1 MISQKHSTIFVHIP
15 KVAGQ
20 SIETMFLNDHGLNW
34 DTRSELLL
42 RKKKPTEKG
51 PFRLAHLK
59 AKEYVQLGYINQENF
74 ESYFKFS
81 FVRNPYSRAYS
92 YYKYLGYANII
103 SYRDFLKYVLRKKV
117 SAGHFFFIPQTDY
130 LYSDDDQLLVNFV
143 GKFERINEDIQHVI
157 QKSNLD
163 VKTLPHVNK
172 SKNELNRGI
181 SKIIRNPLLL
191 TRLKTKNKIYR
202 DYREAYDQE
211 CMNLVQDLYSS
222 DLDNFQYE
230 FDPEQ

>member
-1 MISQKHSTIFVHIP
+1 MISHKHSTIFVHIP

-20 SIETMFLNDHGLNW
+20 SIETMFLNDLGLDWN
-34 DTRSELLL
+34 TRQELLL
-42 RKKKPTEKG
+42 RKRKPTEKG

-59 AKEYVQLGYINQENF
+59 AREYVKLGYLGPQEF
-74 ESYFKFS
+74 DDYFKFS

-103 SYRDFLKYVLRKKV
+103 SFKDFLKLVLTKKV
-117 SAGHFFFIPQTDY
+117 DSGHFFFIPQTDY
-130 LYSDDDQLLVNFV
+130 LYSEDDELLVDFV

-157 QKSNLD
+157 QKSNLSQ
-163 VKTLPHVNK
+163 KTLPHVNK

-202 DYREAYDQE
+202 DYREAYDEE
-211 CMNLVQDLYSS
+211 CKNLVQDLYSS
-222 DLDNFQYE
+222 DLNNFQYE
-230 FDPEQ
+230 FDPKQ